1 MAISMEAFYLH
12 CCLKNTKGENNFM
25 ALPEKPAQTEPEKK
39 MYTAKIIC
47 MYCGKKIGE
56 KEGFEEEGM
65 ISHSACPE
73 CAAIQKAK
81 LEILRKKLKGTNTP
95 KKEE

>member
-1 MAISMEAFYLH
+1 MAISMEVVCLH
-12 CCLKNTKGENNFM
+12 RCLKNTKGENNFM
-25 ALPEKPAQTEPEKK
+25 PLPEKPEQVESEKK
-39 MYTAKIIC
+39 TYIAKIIC

-56 KEGFEEEGM
+56 KEGFEEEGL

-73 CAAIQKAK
+73 CAATQKAE
-81 LEILRKKLKGTNTP
+81 LEILRKKLRGANSP